1 MIKIKENSIV
11 YIAAPANIATGGPEA
26 LHQLHHS
33 LVELGI
39 KSYMYYLPSN
49 GADPVHD
56 KYKKYNPV
64 WTDNIIDSK
73 ENVLIVPE
81 ISTKLLSNFS
91 DIRKVIYWLS
101 VDHYFMDIPNIYIR
115 TLSLYNL
122 KANDYFL
129 RHSKSLKRLI
139 KSFIESITS
148 KRRHRHFNKWRKQ
161 DQIVHFAQSFFAL
174 YFLKKKNVSSDIY
187 LLPEYIHDDF
197 ILENSHINFNNRD
210 NIILYNPSKGLEFT
224 IKLISTAP
232 DLTWVPLKDMAQK
245 EVIQLMSHA
254 KIYIDFGNH
263 PGRDRLPREA
273 ALLGC
278 CIITGK
284 SGSAKFYEDIPI
296 DEKYKFEEKDENIEK
311 ILNCIQDILKD
322 YETIV
327 ADFEQYRAII
337 LDEKSEH
344 KKILREIFKM

>member
-1 MIKIKENSIV
+1 
-11 YIAAPANIATGGPEA
+11 
-26 LHQLHHS
+26 
-33 LVELGI
+33 
-39 KSYMYYLPSN
+39 
-49 GADPVHD
+49 
-56 KYKKYNPV
+56 
-64 WTDNIIDSK
+64 
-73 ENVLIVPE
+73 
-81 ISTKLLSNFS
+81 
-91 DIRKVIYWLS
+91 
-101 VDHYFMDIPNIYIR
+101 
-115 TLSLYNL
+115 
-122 KANDYFL
+122 
-129 RHSKSLKRLI
+129 
-139 KSFIESITS
+139 
-148 KRRHRHFNKWRKQ
+148 
-161 DQIVHFAQSFFAL
+161 
-174 YFLKKKNVSSDIY
+174 
-187 LLPEYIHDDF
+187 
-197 ILENSHINFNNRD
+197 
-210 NIILYNPSKGLEFT
+210 
-224 IKLISTAP
+224 
-232 DLTWVPLKDMAQK
+232 MAQK